1 MSRWDSR
8 EERDKLYRKALGRWG
23 AKDRV
28 GKTAEECAECAAAI
42 IRFQNSPAGSDRRDL
57 QRDMLGKMTDVM
69 ITAEQMELVFEGMTE
84 ELRAMRDAK
93 LDRLKA
99 LLKEARD
106 GDK

>member
-42 IRFQNSPAGSDRRDL
+42 IRFQNSPAWSDRHDL
-57 QRDMLGKMTDVM
+57 LRDMLGEMTDVM
-69 ITAEQMELVFEGMTE
+69 IMTEQMELVFEGMTE
-84 ELRAMRDAK
+84 EMRQIRDAK
-93 LDRLKA
+93 LDRLKSF
-99 LLKEARD
+99 LKEQV
-106 GDK
+106 